1 MKRVLFV
8 LFTLVVAVSMAG
20 WANAQAGS
28 TAAKSTHKM
37 PAHHAVAPQAAPSQE
52 PQKDATSTPSES
64 GKATKHRKHK
74 SKRAEAKTD
83 SQETKE
89 VKPETK
95 PKKSEKKPS

>member
-1 MKRVLFV
+1 MKKVLFA
-8 LFTLVVAVSMAG
+8 LLTLVVVVSMTGLAY
-20 WANAQAGS
+20 AQSGS
-28 TAAKSTHKM
+28 TATKARTA
-37 PAHHAVAPQAAPSQE
+37 AHHAVAPQLAQE

-64 GKATKHRKHK
+64 GKATKH
-74 SKRAEAKTD
+74 SKRKKKAEARTE